1 MPRIKTEKFGTDD
14 FRWMGSARGLYE
26 SRTETLDP
34 SLFDKETHYP
44 NGFLPSG
51 LPLTKT
57 AEGVVGPYVSGT
69 TTTPFI
75 GFLTT
80 TQPKPTDDNQL
91 MAVPVLD
98 HGRVLTSFLPVEFT
112 PPTTQNNTDIVF
124 LEA

>member
-1 MPRIKTEKFGTDD
+1 MPRIKTEKFGADD

-34 SLFDKETHYP
+34 SLFTASRDYP
-44 NGFLPSG
+44 EGFLPSG

-57 AEGVVGPYVSGT
+57 DEGVVGPYVSGT

-75 GFLTT
+75 GFLLT
-80 TQPKPTDDNQL
+80 TQPKPADDGQL
-91 MAVPVLD
+91 MAIPVMD
-98 HGRVLTSFLPVEFT
+98 HGRVLTSFLPVDFT
-112 PPTTQNNTDIVF
+112 PPTPQTNTDFVF